1 MINSNTTQVYFR
13 LSTPNQ
19 NGTIQQE
26 RYLQCAFTFRIFCG
40 IYMSDFYNHLLHL
53 SGKTIDHCLW
63 LDNTGVSNWGKGKS
77 LKNVRILDTKK
88 IT

>member
-1 MINSNTTQVYFR
+1 
-13 LSTPNQ
+13 
-19 NGTIQQE
+19 
-26 RYLQCAFTFRIFCG
+26 
-40 IYMSDFYNHLLHL
+40 MSDFYNHLLHL

-88 IT
+88 LPKSSVLFICHRGGLIPFTDLENCEYIKLRQ